1 MHDKTPLLQRP
12 GNSKMSSLRDR
23 LDRDVYQVVRRLESA
38 TDDKR
43 LSVLTIYDHVKK
55 SNSSLARYKKRPL
68 EDSIERV
75 LATRKREREMDEK
88 LSDSD
93 ADAAIER
100 KMERE
105 ERKTSRRQVFLL

>member
-1 MHDKTPLLQRP
+1 
-12 GNSKMSSLRDR
+12 MSSLRDR
-23 LDRDVYQVVRRLESA
+23 LDRDVYQVVRRLEST

-75 LATRKREREMDEK
+75 LATRKREREMDDK

-93 ADAAIER
+93 TDAAIER
-100 KMERE
+100 IMEREE
-105 ERKTSRRQVFLL
+105 ERKTSRRQGFLL